1 MITKDCLLLLI
12 GAVIILSGC
21 TMAPTYT
28 RPDAPVPP
36 TWPAGDAYAENKTM
50 PAKPAAADLQ
60 WRDFFTD
67 ERLRKVIETALQNNR
82 DLRLAA
88 LNVQKARGMYGIQ
101 RAELLPVINAS
112 GSGSGERLPGILT
125 NSGQPKTTHQYDV
138 RLGIS
143 AWEIDFFGRLRS
155 LKDAALE
162 EYLATEQAR
171 RSAQILLISSVAEV
185 YLTLAADREAL
196 KLSRSTLEAQQAAHD
211 LIKRR
216 YDVGVASEL
225 DLNRSQTQVDT
236 AKVNVARYTQL
247 AAQDEN
253 ALNLLVGSGVPMP
266 NELLPGD
273 LSDVK
278 APREISAGIS
288 SEVLLSRPDIM
299 AQEHRLK
306 ASNANIGAARAAFFP
321 RISLTTFFGT
331 ASTEL
336 SGLFKS
342 GTQTW
347 AFVPQAVMPIFD
359 ARLWSA
365 IDVAK
370 AEKEIALVQYEKA
383 IQVAFREIADA
394 LAVHGT
400 VNLQLSAQQSLVMAS
415 EKTYQLT
422 NARYTAGVDGY
433 LSVLDAQR
441 SLFAAQQGLISVRL
455 AKLANQS
462 RLYAVLGGGGEAL
475 VQEAAAD
482 TVQQN

>member
-1 MITKDCLLLLI
+1 MTAVSLDRRGRYNMNKDIVLLLAGALI
-12 GAVIILSGC
+12 VLGGC
-21 TMAPTYT
+21 TMAPQYT
-28 RPDAPVPP
+28 RPEAPVPAE
-36 TWPAGDAYAENKTM
+36 WPKGTAYEETKVKPGM
-50 PAKPAAADLQ
+50 PVASEVH
-60 WRDFFTD
+60 WREFFSD
-67 ERLRKVIETALQNNR
+67 ERLQKVIETALKNNR

-125 NSGQPKTTHQYDV
+125 NSGQPKTMHQYDV

-143 AWEIDFFGRLRS
+143 AWEIDFFGRIRS

-247 AAQDEN
+247 AAKDEN

-266 NELLPGD
+266 KELLPGD

-370 AEKEIALVQYEKA
+370 ADKEIALVQYEKA
-383 IQVAFREIADA
+383 IQVAFREVADA

-400 VNLQLSAQQSLVMAS
+400 VNQQLAAQQSLVAAS
-415 EKTYQLT
+415 EKTYGLT
-422 NARYTAGVDGY
+422 NMRYTTGVDGY

-441 SLFAAQQGLISVRL
+441 SLFAAQQDLISVRL
-455 AKLANQS
+455 TKLANLS
-462 RLYAVLGGGGEAL
+462 RLYAVLGGGTDE
-475 VQEAAAD
+475 
-482 TVQQN
+482 

>member
-1 MITKDCLLLLI
+1 MKAMERFVEKLPQGVGYDWTGLSYQERQAGGQAAPLYAFSILVIFLCLAALYESWPVPFSILLALPLGAIGGVIASSLMGMPNDVYFQIGLLTTLGLTTKNAILIVQFAKSRVEEEGMELTEATLEAAKLRLRPIVMTSLAFGFGVLPLAVATGAGAGAQRAIGTGVLGGVVTATFLVTIFAPLFFVLIEQRFGKKGRRHHAKKSRGHLLRGRNTMITKDCLLLLI

-196 KLSRSTLEAQQAAHD
+196 KLSRSTLEAS
-211 LIKRR
+211 RR
-216 YDVGVASEL
+216 L
-225 DLNRSQTQVDT
+225 
-236 AKVNVARYTQL
+236 
-247 AAQDEN
+247 
-253 ALNLLVGSGVPMP
+253 M
-266 NELLPGD
+266 
-273 LSDVK
+273 
-278 APREISAGIS
+278 IS
-288 SEVLLSRPDIM
+288 SS
-299 AQEHRLK
+299 
-306 ASNANIGAARAAFFP
+306 GA
-321 RISLTTFFGT
+321 
-331 ASTEL
+331 
-336 SGLFKS
+336 
-342 GTQTW
+342 
-347 AFVPQAVMPIFD
+347 M
-359 ARLWSA
+359 
-365 IDVAK
+365 
-370 AEKEIALVQYEKA
+370 
-383 IQVAFREIADA
+383 
-394 LAVHGT
+394 
-400 VNLQLSAQQSLVMAS
+400 M
-415 EKTYQLT
+415 
-422 NARYTAGVDGY
+422 
-433 LSVLDAQR
+433 SVLPRNSTSTARRPR
-441 SLFAAQQGLISVRL
+441 SIPR
-455 AKLANQS
+455 
-462 RLYAVLGGGGEAL
+462 R
-475 VQEAAAD
+475 
-482 TVQQN
+482 

>member
-36 TWPAGDAYAENKTM
+36 AWPAGDAYAENKTM

-67 ERLRKVIETALQNNR
+67 ERLRKVIETALLNNR

-253 ALNLLVGSGVPMP
+253 ALNLLVGAGVPMP
-266 NELLPGD
+266 KELLPGD

-278 APREISAGIS
+278 VPREISAGIS
-288 SEVLLSRPDIM
+288 SEVLLSRPDVM

-383 IQVAFREIADA
+383 IQVAFREVADA

-400 VNLQLSAQQSLVMAS
+400 VNLQLSAQQSLVTAS

-475 VQEAAAD
+475 VQEAAPE